1 MFATE
6 LRALCACTSAAFLRL
21 IPSVVL
27 ARAVARRRL
36 RRRAPLLLSS
46 SSSLLRYGILL
57 RGVDHAALAAA

>member
-1 MFATE
+1 MFARE
-6 LRALCACTSAAFLRL
+6 LRALCLAIVPAFLPL
-21 IPSVVL
+21 PSVVL
-27 ARAVARRRL
+27 ARAVGVRL